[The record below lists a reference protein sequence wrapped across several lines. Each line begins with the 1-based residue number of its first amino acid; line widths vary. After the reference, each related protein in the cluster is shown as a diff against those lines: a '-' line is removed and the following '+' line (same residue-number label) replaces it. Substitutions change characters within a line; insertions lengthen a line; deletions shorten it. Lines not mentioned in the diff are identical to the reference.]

1 MRKTF
6 ATILALLMLL
16 SPLLLSQPAA
26 AEELKDWVEYEV
38 QASEMEE
45 FNIFHTHSARDF
57 NILTNLQDALLTH
70 DSYGRL
76 LPNLAESWETEDN
89 GKTWTFHLRDGIEWF
104 NKQGESMAPIVA
116 QDFVWGMEWVL
127 NFHKNDSKNT
137 SMPID
142 MIEGAGEY
150 YEYTKS
156 LSPEEGL
163 ALGLEKFEEMVGVA
177 APDEKTVVY
186 TCINEIPYFDTLATY
201 ACLYPVSGSLLEQIG
216 VEGLRAVDFDTL
228 WYSGPYLVDTFVHMN
243 EKVLVPNPN
252 YWNQDCKRFDS
263 ITIKMVESQD
273 QAFQLF
279 QTGEIDRITL
289 TEANLQAISRNESS
303 EFYDKLTETRPSVT
317 SMQIHFCFD
326 KNLESGDKDDNW
338 NTAVR
343 NKNFRLSWYYGLD
356 LTNALSR
363 LNAINPISCANY
375 TYSSPNLVRT
385 SDGKDYQTLVLEKIG
400 ITPSDEK
407 FMRYDTD
414 KAADYKAKAI
424 EELTAAGVTFPVQ
437 CDLYVKSGNQS
448 AIDTALVFQQ
458 MFSDYLGDD
467 YVKLEV
473 KEYITSETT
482 EVREPSLA
490 SIYFTGWS
498 PDYGDPISNL
508 AQEVYKEDNAFFS
521 QSVSK
526 IDNVPEDSELVQA
539 YKEYTDMVWNAN
551 SIVDDND
558 ARYEAFADA
567 EAFLL
572 NNAFTIPYYVNV
584 SWQLSCLNV
593 YSRVYSPYGIQVNRM
608 VNWETNSDIYST
620 EEYAAIKDAFFQNK

>member
-26 AEELKDWVEYEV
+26 AEELKDWVEYEI

-76 LPNLAESWETEDN
+76 LPNLAESWGTEDN
-89 GKTWTFHLRDGIEWF
+89 GKTWTFHLRDGIEWV
-104 NKQGESMAPIVA
+104 NKQGQSMAPIVA
-116 QDFVWGMEWVL
+116 EDFVWGMEWVL

-186 TCINEIPYFDTLATY
+186 TCTNEIPYFDTLATY
-201 ACLYPVSGSLLEQIG
+201 ACLYPVSGALLEQIG
-216 VEGLRAVDFDTL
+216 VEGMRAVDFDTL

-243 EKVLVPNPN
+243 EKVLVPNPK

-263 ITIKMVESQD
+263 VTIKMVESQD

-303 EFYDKLTETRPSVT
+303 EYYDKLTETRPSVT

-326 KNLESGDKDDNW
+326 KNLENGDKDDNW

-356 LTNALSR
+356 LTTALSR

-407 FMRYDTD
+407 FARFDAD
-414 KAADYKAKAI
+414 KAAEYKAKAM
-424 EELTAAGVTFPVQ
+424 EELAAAGVSFPVQ

-482 EVREPSLA
+482 EVREPQLA

-526 IDNVPEDSELVQA
+526 IDNVPEDSELVQT

-593 YSRVYSPYGIQVNRM
+593 YSRIYSPYGIQVNRM
-608 VNWETNSDIYST
+608 VIWETNSDIYST